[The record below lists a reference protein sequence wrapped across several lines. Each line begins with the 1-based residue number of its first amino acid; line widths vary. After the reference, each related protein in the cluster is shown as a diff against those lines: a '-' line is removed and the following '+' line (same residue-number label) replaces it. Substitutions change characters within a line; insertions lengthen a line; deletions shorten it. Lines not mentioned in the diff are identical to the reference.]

1 MIVNVRESKARLS
14 ELVSKAAG
22 GEEILITVRGQPKA
36 KLVAI
41 SAGPE
46 SPDMPQWAKEL
57 QARLELQTTR
67 DSADSS
73 AEILDDLR
81 QDRF

>member
-14 ELVSKAAG
+14 ELISKAAA

-36 KLVAI
+36 RLVAAATRAEGSDM
-41 SAGPE
+41 SA
-46 SPDMPQWAKEL
+46 WAEEL
-57 QARLELQTTR
+57 RGRLALQPAPK
-67 DSADSS
+67 SADSS

>member
-14 ELVSKAAG
+14 ELVTKAAA

-36 KLVAI
+36 KLVAV
-41 SAGPE
+41 SAHSE
-46 SPDMPQWAKEL
+46 RPDLGAWAEEL
-57 QARLELQTTR
+57 EARLAAQP
-67 DSADSS
+67 AAAGDSS

-81 QDRF
+81 RERI